1 MSHYLATKSTK
12 IIFFLKEKKMSSLNG
27 TIEENFLLIELANRE
42 LREDLIIALMLIS
55 NEKQKFQ

>member
-1 MSHYLATKSTK
+1 
-12 IIFFLKEKKMSSLNG
+12 MSSKKK